1 MGERK
6 GVNKYYPPDYDPS
19 KGGLNKF
26 QGTHAL
32 RERARKLH
40 MGILIIRFEMPYNI
54 WCEGCENHIGTGV
67 RYNAEKKKVGMY
79 YSTPIYQFRMKCH
92 LCDNHFEIKTDPA
105 NLDYVIVSGARR
117 QERRWDPTEN
127 EQVVPE
133 DKGVTRK
140 MAADAMFRLEH
151 GVDDKKQSKQVN
163 LTLRQLEEF
172 QTERWF
178 DDYGANRA
186 MRAAMRVKRNEAKAQ
201 EVKDASYNFIDP
213 LLPPDD
219 NDAKVAKLLQ
229 FTQPKTSDQLRDEK
243 RTLIDAQSVFARLK
257 AKKISP
263 SSKKA
268 YARQSLTGLI
278 NQSQKN
284 FSNFKNS
291 GAAQNLG
298 IILKKGNPGTSSEHS
313 PQEDLRKGEDVDP
326 QTPASTHEDKQ
337 RQCASPESN
346 GISGTS
352 TDIAADSTTNQ
363 RVAVQGCSSKAEN
376 LPSQSTM
383 NSLVGYDCST
393 SDSD

>member
-151 GVDDKKQSKQVN
+151 GVDDKNKSKKID
-163 LTLRQLEEF
+163 LSLRQLEEF

-186 MRAAMRVKRNEAKAQ
+186 LRAAMRVKRNEAKAQ
-201 EVKDASYNFIDP
+201 EAKDASYNFLDP

-229 FTQPKTSDQLRDEK
+229 LTQSKTSDQLRNEK

-257 AKKISP
+257 YKKISP

-268 YARQSLTGLI
+268 YARQSLTGII

-291 GAAQNLG
+291 GAPQNLG
-298 IILKKGNPGTSSEHS
+298 IIPKKACPGTSSNHS
-313 PQEDLRKGEDVDP
+313 PQEEESSREDVDP
-326 QTPASTHEDKQ
+326 KTMSSTHEEK
-337 RQCASPESN
+337 REHSTSPQYNDMIRETPTSN
-346 GISGTS
+346 NVPDSA
-352 TDIAADSTTNQ
+352 TDH
-363 RVAVQGCSSKAEN
+363 SKA
-376 LPSQSTM
+376 SQSCSGMTLGSQ
-383 NSLVGYDCST
+383 NTPSSLVGYDCST